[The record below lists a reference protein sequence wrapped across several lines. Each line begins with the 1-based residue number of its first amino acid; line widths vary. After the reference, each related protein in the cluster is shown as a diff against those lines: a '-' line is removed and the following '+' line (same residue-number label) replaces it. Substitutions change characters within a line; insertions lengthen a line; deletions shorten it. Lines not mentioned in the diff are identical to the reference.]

1 MNESRAG
8 NRLIHETS
16 PYLLQHARNPVDWR
30 PWGEEAIRTAREQDK
45 PIFLSVGYSACHWC
59 HVMERESFEDP
70 RTADVMNRLFV
81 NVKVD
86 REERPDLDQIYMT
99 ATQLIA
105 RHGGWP
111 MSVWLTPELKPF
123 YAGTYFPPE
132 PRHGLPSFVAL
143 CEHLGRAWR
152 ERRTEVLES
161 ADRVVEEIAR
171 QARVAPDEWGLD
183 DAIEQLAAR
192 RLAELVDRTY
202 GGLGTAPKFPHAT
215 ELRLLLR
222 ASLRPGCEEYRG
234 LVELSLERM
243 IQGGL
248 YDQLGGGFHRYSTDQ
263 RWLVP
268 HFEKMLYDNALI
280 PLALIEAAQATSSE
294 PLRTAFSAAV
304 DETLE
309 YVLREMTL
317 PEGAFAS
324 AQDAD
329 SDGEEGSYFVWT
341 RREIDDVL
349 GRELG
354 EMFSHV
360 YGVVDAGNWEDGKN
374 VLHLARPISQAARN
388 LATPEAEIVLLLKE
402 ARSKLL
408 EARGGRT
415 PPARDDKAL
424 TSWNGLMI
432 DALAVAD
439 GGRRGRYAKAAANA
453 ARFILDR
460 MRAPDGLLH
469 RTYRCGRARL
479 NGCLEDYGCLAN
491 GLVSLYEATFDPRWA
506 SSALE
511 VVDRMIEEFW
521 DDEEGGFFYTGRRH
535 ERLIVRG
542 KDPLDGATPSGNG
555 MAATAMA
562 RLARLTGR
570 GDLVDKTERT
580 LRLFGGVMRRSPT
593 ASAQMTIAL
602 GLHRGPTIQ
611 AAVVGDPQSDAVA
624 RALDLLR
631 RRFFPNKVVAL
642 RAPDWPEDA
651 VAPVA
656 LLAGKAGRAGGLTVY
671 LCRDFA
677 CDAPVDGVEAFR
689 EALEK
694 AAPPNGGAKEARS
707 PARPAGS

>member
-1 MNESRAG
+1 LDESKGG

-70 RTADVMNRLFV
+70 RTAEVMNRLFV

-99 ATQLIA
+99 ATQLIS

-111 MSVWLTPELKPF
+111 MSVWLTPDLKPF

-152 ERRTEVLES
+152 ERRAEVLES
-161 ADRVVEEIAR
+161 ADHVVEEIAR
-171 QARVAPDEWGLD
+171 HARVTPDEGGLD
-183 DAIEQLAAR
+183 DAIEQQAAR
-192 RLAELVDRTY
+192 QLSALVDRAY

-222 ASLRPGCEEYRG
+222 ASLRPGCLEYRS

-243 IQGGL
+243 IQGGV
-248 YDQLGGGFHRYSTDQ
+248 YDQLGGGFHRYATDQ

-280 PLALIEAAQATSSE
+280 PLALIEAAQATADES
-294 PLRTAFSAAV
+294 LRGAFAAAA

-329 SDGEEGSYFVWT
+329 VEGEEGKYFVWT

-354 EMFSHV
+354 ECFSHV
-360 YGVVDAGNWEDGKN
+360 YGVVDSGNWEDGKN
-374 VLHLARPISQAARN
+374 ILHLARPIAQAARE
-388 LATPEAEIVLLLKE
+388 LATPESELRSLLQQ

-408 EARGGRT
+408 AARGART
-415 PPARDDKAL
+415 PPGRDDKAL
-424 TSWNGLMI
+424 TSWNGMMI

-439 GGRRGRYAKAAANA
+439 GGRRGRYAEAAANA
-453 ARFILDR
+453 ARFILER

-479 NGCLEDYGCLAN
+479 NGCLEDYAFFAN

-506 SSALE
+506 SAALDI
-511 VVDRMIEEFW
+511 VDRMIEQFW
-521 DDEEGGFFYTGRRH
+521 DDDEGGFFYTGRRH
-535 ERLIVRG
+535 EPLIVRG
-542 KDPLDGATPSGNG
+542 KDPLDGATPSANG
-555 MAATAMA
+555 TAATATA
-562 RLARLTGR
+562 RLGKLTGR
-570 GDLVDKTERT
+570 GDLVEKTERT
-580 LRLFGGVMRRSPT
+580 LRLFGGLMRRSPT
-593 ASAQMTIAL
+593 GSAQMIIAL

-611 AAVVGDPQSDAVA
+611 AALVGDPQSEDVA
-624 RALDLLR
+624 RALESLR
-631 RRFFPNKVVAL
+631 RRFLPNKVVAL
-642 RAPDWPEDA
+642 RAPDASDDR
-651 VAPVA
+651 VSPVA
-656 LLAGKAGRAGGLTVY
+656 LLAGKVGRPGELTAY

-677 CDAPVDGVEAFR
+677 CEAPVHGVEAFR
-689 EALEK
+689 EALER
-694 AAPPNGGAKEARS
+694 AAS
-707 PARPAGS
+707 PTGP